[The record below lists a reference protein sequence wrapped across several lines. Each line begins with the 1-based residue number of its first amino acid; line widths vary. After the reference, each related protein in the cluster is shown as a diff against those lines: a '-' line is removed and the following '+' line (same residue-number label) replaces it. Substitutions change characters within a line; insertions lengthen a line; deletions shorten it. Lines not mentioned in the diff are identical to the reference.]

1 MLGGESG
8 VVSPGGVWRG
18 AGVDPEGAVGVPRG
32 AEKSAGEVPRG
43 PEVSPGRMFVGP
55 VAC

>member
-1 MLGGESG
+1 MAG
-8 VVSPGGVWRG
+8 PGGVRRG
-18 AGVDPEGAVGVPRG
+18 AWVDPEGAVGVPRG
-32 AEKSAGEVPRG
+32 AENSAGEVPRG